1 MNTMNSNNNNI
12 FMTGGSF
19 GDSLYSL
26 CVVKILGGG
35 EMYVKL
41 NAMDEGVRKLFG
53 REPEGYHKG
62 RYTQKDAEM
71 LIPLLEAQDY
81 LTKVGIYTDQKTTH
95 TFEDHWKMH
104 LLKGWQGNQTECYAL
119 TQGWDIY
126 DPALSKKLL
135 LEPWLTPVDPIKIPG
150 KPVVINRT
158 NRYLY
163 GCNGEQWVDWVSKGL
178 GDYAVFIGTP
188 DEHEAFEKDFNVKI
202 EYRPIK
208 DLLEMAQIIQGC
220 EQFMGNQSVA
230 LCIAIGLGKTF
241 WCETRKDWHAFKSP
255 HGWGDVWF
263 PRINGHY
270 F

>member
-1 MNTMNSNNNNI
+1 MNNKHNFLTL
-12 FMTGGSF
+12 GSF
-19 GDSLYSL
+19 GDTLYSL
-26 CVVKILGGG
+26 CVVKIMGGGNMYVELGG
-35 EMYVKL
+35 
-41 NAMDEGVRKLFG
+41 MDAFVRRVFR

-62 RYTQKDAEM
+62 RYTQKDYEM
-71 LIPLLEAQDY
+71 LEPLLKAQNY
-81 LTKVGIYTDQKTTH
+81 LDLVAIHREEPITVS
-95 TFEDHWKMH
+95 FEDHWKMH

-119 TQGWDIY
+119 TQGMNIH
-126 DPALSKKLL
+126 DPGLSKKLL

-163 GCNGEQWVDWVSKGL
+163 GCDGAKWHEWVGQGL
-178 GDYAVFIGTP
+178 GEYAVFVGTP
-188 DEHEAFEKDFNVKI
+188 DEHENFEKEFKVKV
-202 EYRPIK
+202 EYKPVE
-208 DLLEMAQIIQGC
+208 DLLEMARIIQGC

-241 WCETRKDWHAFKSP
+241 WCETRKDFHLTKSP